1 MQEIK
6 RIVLLWF
13 GAGVEKGAI
22 PAPLESMSTRFAAQ
36 VTTPKSH
43 QRQKS
48 GRPAPKLSDTCAP
61 KCAPTS
67 ALDGHDALLIFRQL
81 QAMQDFG
88 FCMILS
94 LFATD

>member
-6 RIVLLWF
+6 RIVLPWF

-22 PAPLESMSTRFAAQ
+22 PAPKTSI
-36 VTTPKSH
+36 
-43 QRQKS
+43 
-48 GRPAPKLSDTCAP
+48 PAPP

-67 ALDGHDALLIFRQL
+67 VIDGHDALLIFRQL
-81 QAMQDFG
+81 RAVQDFG